1 MTSAVKAVTG
11 HDVARRAGVS
21 QSTVSLV
28 LSGKAA
34 GRVSPP
40 IQARVREAAAQLH
53 YVPNAAARA
62 LRGRASSAI
71 GMVVPDVTNS
81 FLGRVVRGCQGR
93 AREAG
98 YTVVLQEPVG
108 NLAWQLSSLELLQ
121 RTAVDGWLLF
131 AVEPLGAADTDAVGP
146 IVAVDARHPGVPS
159 VVLDVA
165 GGTDAAMAHLLEL
178 GHLRIAH
185 LAADIDAWTFRVRGE
200 RWGTAL
206 DAAGAVRGAEARTP
220 FSLADARAAA
230 HRLISDSS
238 ARPSAIFCDDDLL
251 AAGVYLAAAELG
263 LSVPGDLSV
272 VGFAGTL
279 AGDILVPALTTV
291 VAPAER
297 LGETAMEVMLARL
310 EGDPTPDRVELPVR
324 LEVRASTS
332 PVEPA
337 SGQPR
342 RRSGTEGVRRD

>member
-1 MTSAVKAVTG
+1 MTLAAKGVTG
-11 HDVARRAGVS
+11 HDVARQAGVS

-40 IQARVREAAAQLH
+40 IQARVREAAAELR

-62 LRGRASSAI
+62 LRGRASRAI

-81 FLGRVVRGCQGR
+81 FLGRVLRGCQGR

-98 YTVVLQEPVG
+98 YTVVLQEPIG
-108 NLAWQLSSLELLQ
+108 DLAWQLSSLELLQ

-131 AVEPLGAADTDAVGP
+131 AVEPLGAADSAAVGP
-146 IVAVDARHPGVPS
+146 IVAVDAQHPGLPS

-165 GGTDAAMAHLLEL
+165 GGTDAAMVHLLEL
-178 GHLRIAH
+178 GHVRIAH
-185 LAADIDAWTFRVRGE
+185 LAAEVDAWTFRVRAE
-200 RWGTAL
+200 RWGAAL
-206 DAAGAVRGAEARTP
+206 DRAGVARAAEARTP
-220 FSLADARAAA
+220 FSLDEARAAA
-230 HRLISDSS
+230 HRLLRDAR

-291 VAPAER
+291 VAPAEQ
-297 LGETAMEVMLARL
+297 LGERAMEVMLARL
-310 EGDPTPDRVELPVR
+310 EGGPTADRVELPVR
-324 LEVRASTS
+324 LEPRASTGPVGPAAAPSS
-332 PVEPA
+332 P
-337 SGQPR
+337 
-342 RRSGTEGVRRD
+342 